1 LKQYEIKCPELIHN
15 KDGGLMERY
24 KKGVKCQKCGYFL
37 KQKEIT
43 WAYLHGNILLP
54 FHSGPSKNFI

>member
-1 LKQYEIKCPELIHN
+1 MSELIHN